1 MTTTKLRKLEGKY
14 PRVLNAGILASHHII
29 IININNNGSASY
41 FVLNVVK

>member
-29 IININNNGSASY
+29 IINNNGSASY